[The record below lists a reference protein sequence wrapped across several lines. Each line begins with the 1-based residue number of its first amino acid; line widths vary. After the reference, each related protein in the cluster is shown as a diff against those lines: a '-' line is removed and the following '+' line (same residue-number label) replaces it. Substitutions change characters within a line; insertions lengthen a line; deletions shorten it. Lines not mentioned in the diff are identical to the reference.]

1 MKLFANITNEA
12 LAKLTS
18 LEFLGGAVVSVFL
31 VGMLWANMNGSI
43 AEAQEEALSNKETLT
58 DVQKELSSIKM
69 DVAVIR
75 QSQLDYIR
83 TQDQGDRQT
92 AEELRDIKGM
102 LMDLASDRSKH
113 D

>member
-1 MKLFANITNEA
+1 MKLFSNITNEA

-31 VGMLWANMNGSI
+31 VGMLWANINGSI

>member
-31 VGMLWANMNGSI
+31 VGMLWGNINGSI

>member
-31 VGMLWANMNGSI
+31 VGMLWANINGSI

>member
-1 MKLFANITNEA
+1 MAECNHN
-12 LAKLTS
+12 S
-18 LEFLGGAVVSVFL
+18 QVYLEEV
-31 VGMLWANMNGSI
+31 I
-43 AEAQEEALSNKETLT
+43 ARKNEALSNKETLT

>member
-18 LEFLGGAVVSVFL
+18 LEFLGGAVVSVVL